1 MEKLVNV
8 GCGCRIHPDWINL
21 DLHAVIPGV
30 IACDLTQGLPLN
42 DGEADVIYSAAT
54 LEHVRRE
61 NVPAFLAECRR
72 VLRPGGYLR
81 LAVPDFERQARV
93 YLDCLDRLDRKEPAA
108 AADHE
113 WMMVEIFDQIAR
125 ERSGGEMGD
134 LLGRVDLSNESFIV
148 DRIGKEGAELIGML
162 KGSRQ
167 SIRPKPS
174 FYEKVPWGRF
184 GQFLLKKLLNS
195 KSLEDDLR
203 ALEIGRFRLL
213 SGEVH
218 QWAYDRY
225 EMKRVLSQA
234 GFCAIAARNHGES
247 DIPKWAEY
255 HLEVDEAGVVEKPDL
270 LVIEARSSGL
280 DKLR

>member
-1 MEKLVNV
+1 MGKLVNV
-8 GCGCRIHPDWINL
+8 GCGCRIHPDWVNL
-21 DLHAVIPGV
+21 DLHASVPGV
-30 IACDLTQGLPLN
+30 IVCDLTRGLPLA
-42 DGEADVIYSAAT
+42 DGEAEVVYSAAV

-72 VLRPGGYLR
+72 VLKPKGYIR

-93 YLDCLDRLDRKEPAA
+93 YLECIDRLDRGDAA
-108 AADHE
+108 ADADHE

-134 LLGRVDLSNESFIV
+134 LLGRPNLPNERFIV
-148 DRIGKEGAELIGML
+148 DRIGKEGSDLIKIL
-162 KGSRQ
+162 KGSR
-167 SIRPKPS
+167 RGPS
-174 FYEKVPWGRF
+174 SKTFLANKVPWGRL

-195 KSLEDDLR
+195 KDIEDDLR

-225 EMKRVLSQA
+225 EMMRVLRDA
-234 GFCAIAARNHGES
+234 GFRSIMARNHGES
-247 DIPKWAEY
+247 EIPRWAHY
-255 HLEVDEAGVVEKPDL
+255 HLEVDEAGVIEKPDL
-270 LVIEARSSGL
+270 MVIEAR
-280 DKLR
+280 KA

>member
-8 GCGCRIHPDWINL
+8 GCGCRIHADWLNL
-21 DLHAVIPGV
+21 DLHAAAPGV
-30 IACDLTQGLPLN
+30 IVCDLTRGLPLT
-42 DGEADVIYSAAT
+42 DGEADVIYSAAV

-72 VLRPGGYLR
+72 VLKPGGYLR
-81 LAVPDFERQARV
+81 LAVPDFERQAKV
-93 YLDCLDRLDRKEPAA
+93 YLECIDRLDRGDAA
-108 AADHE
+108 AGADHE

-134 LLGRVDLSNESFIV
+134 LLARPHLSNESFIV
-148 DRIGKEGAELIGML
+148 DRIGKEGSDLIKIL
-162 KGSRQ
+162 KGARRDS
-167 SIRPKPS
+167 PS
-174 FYEKVPWGRF
+174 KTSLLDKVPWGRF

-195 KSLEDDLR
+195 KNLEDDLR

-225 EMKRVLSQA
+225 EMMRVLREA
-234 GFCAIAARNHGES
+234 GFSSILARNHGES
-247 DIPKWAEY
+247 DIPRWTQY
-255 HLEVDEAGVVEKPDL
+255 YLEVDETGAIEKPDL
-270 LVIEARSSGL
+270 MVIEAR
-280 DKLR
+280 KL

>member
-1 MEKLVNV
+1 MKKLVNV
-8 GCGCRIHPDWINL
+8 GCGCRIHPDWLNL
-21 DLHAVIPGV
+21 DLHASIPGV
-30 IACDLTQGLPLN
+30 IVCDLTRGLPVAN
-42 DGEADVIYSAAT
+42 EEADVVYSAAV

-72 VLRPGGYLR
+72 VLKPKGYLR

-93 YLDCLDRLDRKEPAA
+93 YLECIDRLDRKDPAA

-134 LLGRVDLSNESFIV
+134 LLARADLSNESFIV
-148 DRIGKEGAELIGML
+148 DRIGKEGSDLIKAL
-162 KGSRQ
+162 KGFR
-167 SIRPKPS
+167 RGS
-174 FYEKVPWGRF
+174 FSETSLCGKVPWGRV

-195 KSLEDDLR
+195 KNLMDDMR

-225 EMKRVLSQA
+225 EMMRVLSEA
-234 GFCAIAARNHGES
+234 GFSAIEAKNHGQS
-247 DIPKWAEY
+247 DIPRWAEFC
-255 HLEVDEAGVVEKPDL
+255 LEVDEAGVIEKPDL
-270 LVIEARSSGL
+270 MVIEAR
-280 DKLR
+280 KI